1 MTPMPDL
8 SAGSCTS
15 HHPTVMHPEP
25 AWADGINYAR
35 TICLGISGRVPP
47 CPVLA
52 VCRDWILAH
61 PDRES
66 GVWGGLSEQE
76 RRNLRRRRTA

>member
-1 MTPMPDL
+1 MTAMPDL
-8 SAGSCTS
+8 STGACTS

-25 AWADGINYAR
+25 AWVDGVRYAR
-35 TICLGISGRVPP
+35 TVCLGNGSRVPP

-52 VCRDWILAH
+52 ACRGWILAKEH
-61 PDRES
+61 DET
-66 GVWGGLSEQE
+66 GVWGGLSEVE